1 MMGFSALNT
10 AYITLLPKKGDAE
23 QPKDFRPI
31 SLVHSIAKLIT
42 KVLANWLV
50 GPLNQLV
57 SPNQSAFIKGH
68 FIQDNFMLL
77 QQTTRFLH
85 QQKQPRLVL
94 KLDIMKALNS
104 VSWPILLE
112 VMQHRGIGPIWREII
127 CGLLYS
133 STTQVLLN
141 GIPGQRIFHRQGLWQ
156 GDPLS
161 PMNFILVMDAL
172 GYMIVKAAEEELLQP
187 LARRAL
193 QH

>member
-85 QQKQPRLVL
+85 QQKQPHLVL
-94 KLDIMKALNS
+94 KLDITKALNS

-112 VMQHRGIGPIWREII
+112 VMQHLGIGPIWREII

-141 GIPGQRIFHRQGLWQ
+141 GIPGQRIFHRQGLRQ

-172 GYMIVKAAEEELLQP
+172 GYMIAKAAEEELLQP

>member
-94 KLDIMKALNS
+94 KLDITKALNS

-112 VMQHRGIGPIWREII
+112 VMQHLGIGPIWREII

-141 GIPGQRIFHRQGLWQ
+141 GIPGQRIFHRQGLRQ

-187 LARRAL
+187 LARWAL

>member
-85 QQKQPRLVL
+85 QQKQPRPVL
-94 KLDIMKALNS
+94 KLDITKALNS

-112 VMQHRGIGPIWREII
+112 VMQHLGIGPIWREII

-141 GIPGQRIFHRQGLWQ
+141 GIPGQRIFHRQGLRQ

>member
-94 KLDIMKALNS
+94 KLDITKALNL

-112 VMQHRGIGPIWREII
+112 VMQHLGIGPIWREII

-141 GIPGQRIFHRQGLWQ
+141 GIPGQRIFHRQGLRQ

-187 LARRAL
+187 LARWAL